1 MFVRKPITL
10 LTAVALSITFAN
22 AQSSLNKI
30 WETPQL
36 PVPES
41 VLYSEK
47 EDQLFVSL
55 IDGDGNKKDGKG
67 GIAIL
72 GTDGSIKN
80 KTWVEGLDAPK
91 GLARYKNVLFV
102 ADLTALVSI
111 EIPSG
116 RIINKLEIDSAVF
129 LNDVTVDTK
138 GVVFVSDTRTNKI
151 HRVKDGRQEVYMRDV
166 KGANGLKWIRK
177 NLYVLATSELLK
189 IDEKKDITVVAKGL
203 KKPGDGLEQLANGDF
218 IATCWAGIIYRI
230 QPNGELHQ
238 LQDVQ
243 GQMNTADLGYNPKA
257 GIIYIPTFNQN
268 SVIAYKLSDQ

>member
-1 MFVRKPITL
+1 MFVQKSITL
-10 LTAVALSITFAN
+10 LTTLALSATFAN

-55 IDGDGNKKDGKG
+55 IDGEGNKKDGKG

-80 KTWVEGLDAPK
+80 KLWVEGLHAPK

-111 EIPSG
+111 DIPSG
-116 RIINKLEIDSAVF
+116 KILNKLEIDSAVF
-129 LNDVTVDTK
+129 LNDVTVDAK

-151 HRVKDGRQEVYMRDV
+151 HRIKNGKQEVYMQDI
-166 KGANGLKWIRK
+166 KGPNGLKWINK
-177 NLYVLATSELLK
+177 NLYVLASTELLK
-189 IDEKKDITVVAKGL
+189 IDEKKRVTVLAKGL
-203 KKPGDGLEQLANGDF
+203 EKPGDGLEQLANGDF
-218 IATCWAGIIYRI
+218 IATCWAGIIYHVKA
-230 QPNGELHQ
+230 NGELHQ

-243 GQMNTADLGYNPKA
+243 GQMNTADLGYNPKT

-268 SVIAYKLSDQ
+268 SVIAYELTVQ

>member
-1 MFVRKPITL
+1 MFVQKSITL
-10 LTAVALSITFAN
+10 LTTFALSITFAN

-47 EDQLFVSL
+47 EDQLLVSL
-55 IDGDGNKKDGKG
+55 IDGEGNKKDGKG

-80 KTWVEGLDAPK
+80 KTWVEGLHAPK

-111 EIPSG
+111 DIPSG
-116 RIINKLEIDSAVF
+116 KILNTLEIDSAVF
-129 LNDVTVDTK
+129 LNDVTVDAK
-138 GVVFVSDTRTNKI
+138 GVVFVSDTRINTI
-151 HRVKDGRQEVYMRDV
+151 HRVKDGKQEVYLRNV
-166 KGANGLKWIRK
+166 KGPNGLKWIKK
-177 NLYVLATSELLK
+177 NLYVLASTELIK
-189 IDEKKDITVVAKGL
+189 VDEKKRITVVAKGL
-203 KKPGDGLEQLANGDF
+203 EKSGDGLEQLANGDF
-218 IATCWAGIIYRI
+218 IATCWPGIIYHI
-230 QPNGELHQ
+230 KANGELNK

-243 GQMNTADLGYNPKA
+243 GQMNTADLGYNPKT

-268 SVIAYKLSDQ
+268 SVIAYKLSDR

>member
-91 GLARYKNVLFV
+91 GLALYKNVLFV

-177 NLYVLATSELLK
+177 NLYVLATRELLK
-189 IDEKKDITVVAKGL
+189 IDEKKEIPVVAKGL

>member
-1 MFVRKPITL
+1 MFVQKSITL
-10 LTAVALSITFAN
+10 LTTFALSATFAT
-22 AQSSLNKI
+22 AQSSLNKL

-55 IDGDGNKKDGKG
+55 IDGEGNKKDGKG

-80 KTWVEGLDAPK
+80 KTWVEGLHAPK

-111 EIPSG
+111 DIPSG
-116 RIINKLEIDSAVF
+116 KILNTLEIDSAVF
-129 LNDVTVDTK
+129 LNDVTVDAK
-138 GVVFVSDTRTNKI
+138 GVVFVSDTRTNKV
-151 HRVKDGRQEVYMRDV
+151 HRVKDGEQEVYLRDV
-166 KGANGLKWIRK
+166 KGPNGLKWINK
-177 NLYVLATSELLK
+177 NLYVLASTELIK
-189 IDEKKDITVVAKGL
+189 VDEKKRITVVAKGL
-203 KKPGDGLEQLANGDF
+203 EKSGDGLEQLANGDF
-218 IATCWAGIIYRI
+218 IATCWPGIIYHI
-230 QPNGELHQ
+230 KASGELHK

-243 GQMNTADLGYNPKA
+243 GQMNTADLGYNPKT

-268 SVIAYKLSDQ
+268 SVIAYKLSAQ